1 MEKNPHLGPDL
12 SPLGPNSAHKF
23 FSFFFFKNLV
33 SSVTRYNGQLASC
46 KMSEKTNDAILRKF
60 RSRRM
65 HGLTRLFSQ
74 DAVWLTSSIQ
84 KLLRKEKESQSFH
97 VAIVHKKN
105 AKNSFNGLAKLIIKN
120 SWGIINIKKTNIELQ
135 IWKYKVQL
143 KPFLPSLL
151 WFVEWGGIFFAG

>member
-23 FSFFFFKNLV
+23 FSFFFFFFKNLV
-33 SSVTRYNGQLASC
+33 SSVTRYNGKLASC
-46 KMSEKTNDAILRKF
+46 KISEKTNDAIFRKF

-97 VAIVHKKN
+97 VAIVHKKMPKTALMVLQN
-105 AKNSFNGLAKLIIKN
+105 LSSRILEELLTSKKQTLSYRFESIKCN
-120 SWGIINIKKTNIELQ
+120 
-135 IWKYKVQL
+135 
-143 KPFLPSLL
+143 
-151 WFVEWGGIFFAG
+151 